1 MGSKFSSG
9 FTIIELMLFLAITGL
24 LIAGIL
30 VSAATSLND
39 QHYRDGVESTKNQ
52 ISAQFAKVYSLTNG
66 NTSGDTTNLDPCQV
80 IEGVDTVSVR
90 RGTSNCLYVGRLIQI
105 KAEPGSNASRLL
117 VSPVIAKPKPA
128 NPSRIYSNQQTAGG
142 YANESSNSLAER
154 YRIARYDANKDLVID
169 KELEWGLAAVA
180 PGTVRDQIE
189 VAILVLRS
197 PIDGTVQTY
206 NLLAT
211 SPGSI
216 DYDNLGDRLN
226 VASLTDVKFCVADLN
241 GNPTGSLDPP
251 QRMAIVVHKAAT
263 GPGDIETRLNDE
275 SGAPEC

>member
-39 QHYRDGVESTKNQ
+39 QHYRDGVESTKSQ

-66 NTSGDTTNLDPCQV
+66 ETGGSTANLDPCQV
-80 IEGVDTVSVR
+80 LEGNDSATVQ
-90 RGTSNCLYVGRLIQI
+90 RGASNCLYVGRLIQVI
-105 KAEPGSNASRLL
+105 PGENSSTLRI
-117 VSPVIAKPKPA
+117 SPVIAKPTVA
-128 NPSRIYSNQQTAGG
+128 NPSRIYSNQQTAAG
-142 YANESSNSLAER
+142 YANESANSLTER
-154 YRIARYDANKDLVID
+154 YRIARYDANPALITD
-169 KELEWGLAAVA
+169 KEFEWGLASVV
-180 PGTVRDQIE
+180 PGTVSDQME

-216 DYDNLGDRLN
+216 DYANLGDRLTVN
-226 VASLTDVKFCVADLN
+226 NLTDVKFCVADLN
-241 GNPTGSLDPP
+241 GDPTGSLDPP

-263 GPGDIETRLNDE
+263 GPGDIETRGGDA
-275 SGAPEC
+275 GC

>member
-30 VSAATSLND
+30 VSAATSLDD
-39 QHYRDGVESTKNQ
+39 QHYRDGVESTRNQ

-66 NTSGDTTNLDPCQV
+66 DMAGDSENIDPCQV
-80 IEGVDTVSVR
+80 LEGNDSAIVQ
-90 RGTSNCLYVGRLIQI
+90 RGASNCLYVGRLIQI
-105 KAEPGSNASRLL
+105 TPGENSSTLR
-117 VSPVIAKPKPA
+117 VSPVVAKPTAA

-142 YANESSNSLAER
+142 YANESVNTLTQR
-154 YRIARYDANKDLVID
+154 YRIARYDANPELITN
-169 KELEWGLAAVA
+169 KELEWGLAAVV
-180 PGTVRDQIE
+180 PGTVRDQAE

-216 DYDNLGDRLN
+216 DYANLGDRLN

-241 GNPTGSLDPP
+241 GNPTGPLDPP

-263 GPGDIETRLNDE
+263 GPGDTETRLNKE
-275 SGAPEC
+275 SGEPEC

>member
-30 VSAATSLND
+30 ASAATSLND
-39 QHYRDGVESTKNQ
+39 QNYRDGVESTKNQ

-66 NTSGDTTNLDPCQV
+66 DMAANSENIDPCQV
-80 IEGVDTVSVR
+80 LEGNNSAMVQ
-90 RGTSNCLYVGRLIQI
+90 RGASNCLYVGRLVQVI
-105 KAEPGSNASRLL
+105 PGTNSSTLRI
-117 VSPVIAKPKPA
+117 SPVIAKPTAA
-128 NPSRIYSNQQTAGG
+128 NPSRIYSNQQTAAGN
-142 YANESSNSLAER
+142 ANESVNSLTQR
-154 YRIARYDANKDLVID
+154 YRIARYDANPELITD
-169 KELEWGLAAVA
+169 KEFDWGLAAVQ

-197 PIDGTVQTY
+197 PIDGTIQTY

-216 DYDNLGDRLN
+216 DYANLGDRLTVN
-226 VASLTDVKFCVADLN
+226 NLTDAKFCIADLN

-251 QRMAIVVHKAAT
+251 QRMAIIVHKAAT
-263 GPGDIETRLNDE
+263 GPGDIESRLNKQ
-275 SGAPEC
+275 SGDPEC